1 MTTHSD
7 PRFDELQISGTTLQQ
22 PPLEQGQDVV
32 FLPGASLTTRDR
44 LGDVLINLTSA
55 GEIVQ
60 DQLNNELQQC
70 RTLLTL
76 RTKENQNENTSKSY
90 APKQVEWRAWC
101 TQKGYA
107 DGDIVTK
114 DKIVLFLTTEIEG
127 RLRKKGDKTKVVGSS
142 TVEQYLNSLLDL
154 Y

>member
-1 MTTHSD
+1 
-7 PRFDELQISGTTLQQ
+7 
-22 PPLEQGQDVV
+22 
-32 FLPGASLTTRDR
+32 
-44 LGDVLINLTSA
+44 LTSA

-76 RTKENQNENTSKSY
+76 RAKENQNENTSKSY
-90 APKQVEWRAWC
+90 APKQAEWRAWC

-107 DGDIVTK
+107 DGDIVTE

-154 Y
+154 YLLQVTSVSF